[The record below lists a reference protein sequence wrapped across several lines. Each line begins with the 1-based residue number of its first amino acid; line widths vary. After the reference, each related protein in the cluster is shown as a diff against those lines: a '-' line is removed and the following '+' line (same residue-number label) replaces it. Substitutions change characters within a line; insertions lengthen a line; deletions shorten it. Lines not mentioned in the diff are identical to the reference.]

1 MSEKEKKDSGLI
13 PKDGGVVV
21 GGNVD
26 RSNIVVGNNNVV
38 TNQNNQLSPLFEK
51 IIQALEK
58 EGQLTNSE
66 KEDVKGELK
75 EIQTELEGQKPDES
89 FLARRF
95 RNIQRMAPDIVEVA
109 METLKNPLG
118 GVAELIKKVAQK
130 MKEDTK

>member
-1 MSEKEKKDSGLI
+1 MSDKEKKDSGLSA
-13 PKDGGVVV
+13 KDGSVVV

-58 EGQLTNSE
+58 EPHLTDSE

-75 EIQTELEGQKPDES
+75 EIQIELEGQKPDES

-95 RNIQRMAPDIVEVA
+95 RNIQRMSPDIVDVA
-109 METLKNPLG
+109 IETLKNPIS
-118 GVAELIKKVAQK
+118 GVVEVIKKVAQK